1 MKRLFREVPQDLLE
15 WLIPGAH
22 FSAVVSAE
30 LDGEPIHAD
39 YLYEIT
45 LQGKSCLLHIEFQRS
60 RDSKMAERLWEYN
73 VRASL
78 QYGYPVWSCVIYL
91 KKENTRAEPFLIRE
105 LPNGKVIHRFVFDI
119 IRLWEIPTQEL
130 MEKRLIGLVPLLVL
144 TKDGARR
151 EVIEEAITILNPPGE
166 EPKAELL
173 ALTYGFASLVFKSG
187 EDQEWLKWRF
197 SMLDDIL
204 SETEAFQ
211 EIARK
216 GHEKGLKEGLKEG
229 LREGLKE
236 GIKEGK
242 LQARRQTLCDIVQE
256 RFPELTLLAA
266 SQTEA
271 TNDTDLLR
279 RLTVKISITQSVK
292 DAEQLLL
299 AITREDKKN

>member
-236 GIKEGK
+236 GIKEGE